1 MTQENQTMKV
11 LAINGSPNE
20 NGNTSFAIRVVL
32 QELEKEHIETD
43 ILHIG
48 NKNVHGCIACGACLS
63 KGDLRCVIDDGMND
77 WIEKMVEAVGIILG
91 SPVYFSGVNGTM
103 KSFLDRAFF
112 VAAVSGRPFRHKVG
126 AAVVAVRRSGGVATF
141 EQLNNYLCFSEMLIP
156 GSNYWNVIHG
166 MVPGEAPGDE
176 EGVQTMRVL
185 GQNMAWL
192 LKLVEHGKG
201 HIQPPPLENKVLT
214 NFIR

>member
-1 MTQENQTMKV
+1 MKV

-20 NGNTSFAIRVVL
+20 NGNTSFAIRAVCD
-32 QELEKEHIETD
+32 ELEKEHFETE

-48 NKNVHGCIACGACLS
+48 NKKLHGCIACGVCIS
-63 KGDLRCVIDDGMND
+63 KGDCRCALDDGINE
-77 WIEKMVEAVGIILG
+77 WILKMVEADGIILG

-112 VAAVSGRPFRHKVG
+112 VAAVSGRPLRHKVG

-156 GSNYWNVIHG
+156 ASNYWNVIHG
-166 MVPGEAPGDE
+166 MTPGEAAGDQ
-176 EGVQTMRVL
+176 EGIQTMRVL
-185 GQNMAWL
+185 GKNMAWL

-201 HIQPPPLENKVLT
+201 HVHPPPMEDKVLT